1 MSLVKVNNVSKS
13 FLLRESNKPFKA
25 LDNIHLHIEQGELV
39 VLLGPSGCGKS
50 TLLRII
56 AGLEPPDGGQV
67 IINDSVVTHPTKD
80 IGVVFQSYTSF
91 PWLSVWD
98 NIGFGLMGDAPDVR
112 NGKVREYLELVGL
125 KGFENAYPK
134 ELSGGMKQRVAIAR
148 TLAVDP
154 KVLLMDEPFGS
165 LDAQSREGLQTVLK
179 TIHRETGKTI
189 VFVTH
194 DIDEAI
200 MIGSRILL
208 LSHRPCKIVKEIEV
222 SSNDRDSAEYAF
234 SREFLEKKREIS
246 LLVKNNK

>member
-1 MSLVKVNNVSKS
+1 MSLVRVDNVSKS
-13 FLLRESNKPFKA
+13 FLLRESYKPFKA

-56 AGLEPPDGGQV
+56 AGLEPPDEGHV
-67 IINDSVVTHPTKD
+67 IINDSVVTHPTND

-98 NIGFGLMGDAPDVR
+98 NIGFGLMNEAPDVK
-112 NGKVREYLELVGL
+112 NGKIREYLELVGL
-125 KGFENAYPK
+125 RGFENAYPK

-222 SSNDRDSAEYAF
+222 SSNDRDNPEYAF
-234 SREFLEKKREIS
+234 SSEFIEKKREIS